1 MSIKRWKT
9 RAEFFLLTQNNQTAR
24 GLTLGTRKQMCIFRV
39 VLNADQKRS
48 QTMSYAVGNGGSV
61 TNCLY
66 LTVLS
71 FQWLM
76 FPLLVVI
83 SSEKLLSNIYKSGHK
98 AGDMGNIALED
109 IQSQLKSNMNISGGL
124 EDKCTIT

>member
-1 MSIKRWKT
+1 
-9 RAEFFLLTQNNQTAR
+9 
-24 GLTLGTRKQMCIFRV
+24 
-39 VLNADQKRS
+39 
-48 QTMSYAVGNGGSV
+48 
-61 TNCLY
+61 
-66 LTVLS
+66 
-71 FQWLM
+71 M